1 MEQKEQIIKKIETS
15 ILEYDEDMAMEAA
28 EAVLQAGIA
37 PMEAITAMGDALTVL
52 GEKLATMEVFL
63 PEVLMASDAFNVAM
77 KVLEPELKKQAV
89 QGEAR
94 NKVIIGTVK
103 GDVHTMG
110 KDLVSTLFAV
120 GGFDVKDLGVDV
132 DPKVFIEE
140 AEAMGADIIAVSS
153 LMSTTMPNQKQV
165 IDFLEAKG
173 LREKYIVMIGGG
185 PCTAEYAETIGA
197 DGFGKDAVEAVAVAR
212 QLLAQK

>member
-1 MEQKEQIIKKIETS
+1 
-15 ILEYDEDMAMEAA
+15 
-28 EAVLQAGIA
+28 
-37 PMEAITAMGDALTVL
+37 
-52 GEKLATMEVFL
+52 
-63 PEVLMASDAFNVAM
+63 
-77 KVLEPELKKQAV
+77 
-89 QGEAR
+89 
-94 NKVIIGTVK
+94 
-103 GDVHTMG
+103 MG